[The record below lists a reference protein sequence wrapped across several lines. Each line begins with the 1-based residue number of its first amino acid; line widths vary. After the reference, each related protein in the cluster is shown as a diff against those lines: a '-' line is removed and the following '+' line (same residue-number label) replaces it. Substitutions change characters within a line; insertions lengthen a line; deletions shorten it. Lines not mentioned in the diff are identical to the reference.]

1 MVGFSVLGVL
11 VVVLVM
17 VVVVVLYQIPSGGSL
32 PRPAPGTLHSKPSS
46 VPLKGTL

>member
-17 VVVVVLYQIPSGGSL
+17 VVVVVLYQIPSGGVPST
-32 PRPAPGTLHSKPSS
+32 PGARDPAL
-46 VPLKGTL
+46 